1 MEDRAMNGVLASR
14 FGALRLPR
22 RGRAQGLLGRA
33 LDQIFLWQERAAS
46 RRALGA
52 LDDRMLHDVGIDRA
66 TAHREAGRP
75 FWDGR

>member
-1 MEDRAMNGVLASR
+1 
-14 FGALRLPR
+14 
-22 RGRAQGLLGRA
+22 LLGRVI
-33 LDQIFLWQERAAS
+33 DQIFLWQERARS

-66 TAHREAGRP
+66 TAHSEAARS

>member
-1 MEDRAMNGVLASR
+1 MEDRPMNGVLATR
-14 FGALRLPR
+14 IGAVRRPR
-22 RGRAQGLLGRA
+22 RALLGRA
-33 LDQIFLWQERAAS
+33 IDQIFLWQERARG

-66 TAHREAGRP
+66 TAHREAARR